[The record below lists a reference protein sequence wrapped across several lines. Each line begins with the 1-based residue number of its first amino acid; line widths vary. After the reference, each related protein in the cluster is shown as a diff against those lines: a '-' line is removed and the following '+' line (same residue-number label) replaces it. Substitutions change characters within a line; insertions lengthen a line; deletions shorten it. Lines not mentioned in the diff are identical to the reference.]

1 MYFIL
6 VFSVIINTDVRFQ
19 RVYMHTQ
26 LYRDWT
32 EHLRNCTKPLVRA
45 FSYYLPQDMPILQA
59 LA

>member
-26 LYRDWT
+26 LYRD
-32 EHLRNCTKPLVRA
+32 EQN
-45 FSYYLPQDMPILQA
+45 I
-59 LA
+59 